1 MRWNMI
7 LNKNKDILSIIQ
19 RELNYAQCEDVNAEY
34 EIELGSGLLYEI
46 ISQQEKMYY
55 DVLVHH
61 KDSKSTLFGE
71 ALRINY
77 DDPFVFKLWKN
88 IV

>member
-1 MRWNMI
+1 MVI
-7 LNKNKDILSIIQ
+7 DANKDALYKIQ
-19 RELNYAQCEDVNAEY
+19 NMLTYAQAEDPNTEY

-46 ISQQEKMYY
+46 ISQQEKMYN

-71 ALRINY
+71 VLRINY

-88 IV
+88 IT

>member
-1 MRWNMI
+1 MV

-19 RELNYAQCEDVNAEY
+19 RELDYAQWEDASAEY

-46 ISQQEKMYY
+46 ISQQEKMHY

-61 KDSKSTLFGE
+61 RDSKSTLFGE

>member
-1 MRWNMI
+1 MI

-19 RELNYAQCEDVNAEY
+19 RTLDYAQYEDANVEY

-46 ISQQEKMYY
+46 ISQQEKMYH

-61 KDSKSTLFGE
+61 KNGKSTLFDE
-71 ALRINY
+71 TLRINY

>member
-1 MRWNMI
+1 MI

-19 RELNYAQCEDVNAEY
+19 RELNYAQNEDVNAEY

-61 KDSKSTLFGE
+61 KTSKSTLFGE